1 LVKGGSETSYG
12 NCTDG
17 EKLRLKVAALLAM
30 IKVGEA
36 SRVGRHPGLLMIDS
50 PGAQEIAREDLD
62 QLIGGLEEVSK
73 EFGHLQVFIAAMSSP
88 VVVDHVPA
96 ERMRH
101 AAGDTPLW

>member
-1 LVKGGSETSYG
+1 
-12 NCTDG
+12 
-17 EKLRLKVAALLAM
+17 
-30 IKVGEA
+30 
-36 SRVGRHPGLLMIDS
+36 MIDS